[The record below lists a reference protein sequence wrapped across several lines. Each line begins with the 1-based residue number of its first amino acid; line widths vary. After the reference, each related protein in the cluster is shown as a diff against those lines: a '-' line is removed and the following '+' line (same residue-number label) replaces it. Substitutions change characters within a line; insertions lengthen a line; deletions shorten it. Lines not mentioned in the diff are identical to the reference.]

1 MTHIS
6 HRRLVVTLV
15 GIMLIILAA
24 GCGGS
29 STIPSGTATA
39 TSGAEP
45 PQTLYAA
52 RLLADRRALDRG
64 VLSYSRIGGLATA
77 TTASFEV
84 TVTDVGNGPQLAQ
97 VTEFDGMNVYQQD
110 VPTGGIVGVQIVNCA
125 RLVCTSESNLMQP
138 VLEKGQ
144 QATWLWTI
152 TAGTPGPALITLRA
166 DTYDQG
172 STQTLSEEI
181 INVNVK
187 VFSTSAF
194 DQQQSHKKIVAVA
207 KNVYGGIEVAGIVAG
222 AVLAVGGIVG
232 WIIMMARKRKAGNRG
247 GPAQPAQPHVPPV
260 S

>member
-1 MTHIS
+1 MAHTS

-24 GCGGS
+24 GCSHTSAVS
-29 STIPSGTATA
+29 SGIATA
-39 TSGAEP
+39 GAAP
-45 PQTLYAA
+45 QQTLYVA

-64 VLSYSRIGGLATA
+64 VLSYSRIGSLATA

-84 TVTDVGNGPQLAQ
+84 TVIDVGNGPQLAQ
-97 VTEFDGMNVYQQD
+97 VTEFNGMDVYQQD

-125 RLVCTSESNLMQP
+125 NLTCTSESNLMQP

-144 QATWLWTI
+144 QADWLWTI

-172 STQTLSEEI
+172 STQTLSEEV

-194 DQQQSHKKIVAVA
+194 NQQQSHKKIVAVA
-207 KNVYGGIEVAGIVAG
+207 KNVYGGIEVAGVVAG

-232 WIIMMARKRKAGNRG
+232 WIIMMARKRNAGNRG
-247 GPAQPAQPHVPPV
+247 GPAPPAQPHRPPV